1 MFDYHNLEH
10 FRFWSQKILPL
21 VYDDSLSYY
30 EILCKVVDY
39 INKLIDDDKA
49 IIDNV
54 NELKNELNIVQEWID
69 NFDTTFIQKQVEEN
83 IAKTIKTVTF
93 GISSAGYFM
102 ASIPSNWSDIE
113 FGTIQSGELYGHL
126 TLSYD

>member
-1 MFDYHNLEH
+1 MIDYHNLEH
-10 FRFWSQKILPL
+10 FRFWCQKILPL

-54 NELKNELNIVQEWID
+54 NELKKQLDIVQKWID
-69 NFDTTFIQKQVEEN
+69 NFDTTFIQKQVEEY

-102 ASIPSNWSDIE
+102 AIIPSNWSDIE